1 MNRNIAI
8 YLQDILESM
17 ENAERFVA
25 NMTYDEF
32 ATDAKTFYA
41 AAYSSSSSSCFISAA
56 SAPLS
61 ALGARARGLWE
72 SPQHHRQED
81 RHLGH
86 ANPNRDAGCAALG
99 IAVGGAQGDG
109 VRAWQQVGPRHLLA
123 TAQVALQA

>member
-41 AAYSSSSSSCFISAA
+41 VVRCIEIIGEAAKNVPRPIRQRYPAIPWKEMAGMRDKVIHFYFGVKPERVWLVIEEDIPQIR
-56 SAPLS
+56 PLV
-61 ALGARARGLWE
+61 
-72 SPQHHRQED
+72 QK
-81 RHLGH
+81 
-86 ANPNRDAGCAALG
+86 
-99 IAVGGAQGDG
+99 
-109 VRAWQQVGPRHLLA
+109 
-123 TAQVALQA
+123 ALQDLQGG